1 MEIKGKVI
9 SVNIS
14 EKKGV
19 IKLPVEKITLCDT
32 GIEKDAHAGD
42 WHRQV
47 SLLADESI
55 DRFKDVLGREIEY
68 GEFAENITTKGLILY
83 DMKPG
88 DFLKIGKEVV
98 MEVTQ
103 IGKECHGTGCA
114 IFTAVGKCVMPKEG
128 IFCKV
133 INHGNI
139 TANDKIIY
147 IPANKA
153 ELQ

>member
-1 MEIKGKVI
+1 MQHTGTVI

-19 IKLPVEKITLCDT
+19 IKSPVQNIILNET
-32 GIEKDAHAGD
+32 GIKDDAHAGD

-55 DRFKDVLGREIEY
+55 DRFKGVLGREIEY
-68 GEFAENITTKGLILY
+68 GEFAENITTKGLVLY

-88 DFLKIGKEVV
+88 DILKIGEEVV

-133 INHGNI
+133 ISNGNI
-139 TANDKIIY
+139 SANDEIIY
-147 IPANKA
+147 LPANSA